1 MSNYFV
7 RESSLRNFVTDAVT
21 SERDLH
27 KLKGKFE
34 IMSVESERGS
44 GRW

>member
-1 MSNYFV
+1 MFNYFIQ
-7 RESSLRNFVTDAVT
+7 EFSLRNFVTVAVT
-21 SERDLH
+21 SECDLH